1 MADEAAGMLVACG
14 ALGCAIQGM
23 RRAPAR
29 GRTVVKLEAFFPR
42 LSAAKLLTL
51 GRAMEEAGM
60 LAPGA
65 CEPCPERIVDPGW
78 ATLWKKRFQP
88 FRIGR
93 RFLVV
98 PPWNRA
104 PEPGRMSIIVEPG
117 RAFGT
122 GHHPTTHGALLT
134 FERLFAGRR
143 FERAL
148 DVGTGSGILAI
159 AMRRLGARKV
169 LGIDVDRVALE
180 NATQNARLSDLSH
193 GVRFASTPLRRI
205 TGSFDLIVANIV
217 SATLIELAPELE
229 RLLAPDGRLVL
240 GGILKG
246 EARGVA
252 AHYNSRLRLIDTRLD
267 HGWATM
273 VFAR

>member
-1 MADEAAGMLVACG
+1 MADEAAGLLVARG
-14 ALGCAIQGM
+14 ALGCAIQGI

-42 LSAAKLLTL
+42 LSAAKLLML
-51 GRAMEEAGM
+51 GRAMEQAGM

-65 CEPCPERIVDPGW
+65 CQPCPERIVDPGW
-78 ATLWKKRFQP
+78 ATLWKKRFEP

-104 PEPGRMSIIVEPG
+104 REPGRMSVVVEPG
-117 RAFGT
+117 QAFGT

-134 FERLFAGRR
+134 LEKLFTRRR

-159 AMRRLGARKV
+159 AMRKLGARRV
-169 LGIDVDRVALE
+169 LGIDVDRVALK
-180 NATQNARLSDLSH
+180 NAKQNARLSDLSR
-193 GVRFASTPLRRI
+193 GIRFGSMPLRRV
-205 TGSFDLIVANIV
+205 TTCFDLIVANIL

-246 EARGVA
+246 EARSVA
-252 AHYNSRLRLIDTRLD
+252 AHYSSHLRIIDTRID